1 MFFESKQLPQ
11 YKEIINLETI
21 SKKDGSGIGY
31 EDLIGTWKF
40 NSVWKKGSEEI
51 DNISSSIL
59 QVLSAKLELK
69 KNNFHNNCEEFR
81 IKNSISFGILSI
93 IFCGQASLKGKRPL
107 LPFFFENLIIN
118 FGSFTLVNKPLKKPE
133 ERQMPFFSL
142 IAISKE
148 NNWMCARGRGG
159 GLAIWIKS

>member
-1 MFFESKQLPQ
+1 MTLEAKNLPQ
-11 YKEIINLETI
+11 YTEIKNLESI

-40 NSVWKKGSEEI
+40 NSVWKKGSKEI

-69 KNNFHNNCEEFR
+69 KT
-81 IKNSISFGILSI
+81 NSQDNIVDYKIINSVSFGIISI
-93 IFCGQASLKGKRPL
+93 IFCGQASIKGDRPL
-107 LPFFFENLIIN
+107 LPFFFENLLIN
-118 FGSFTLVNKPLKKPE
+118 IGNFNLVKKTLQKPE
-133 ERQMPFFSL
+133 EKQMPFFSL

-148 NNWMCARGRGG
+148 KNWMCARGRGG